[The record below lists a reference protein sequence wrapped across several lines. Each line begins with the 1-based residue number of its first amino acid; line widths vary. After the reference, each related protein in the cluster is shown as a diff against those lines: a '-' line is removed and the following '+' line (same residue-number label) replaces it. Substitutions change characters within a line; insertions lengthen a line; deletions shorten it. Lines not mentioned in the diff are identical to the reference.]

1 MRALLRRLTLP
12 AFVALRLVRSRR
24 SKRLSTVTL
33 VSMVGIAFGVMA
45 LTIVLGVTSGFQEAF
60 QRRILGLYPH
70 IVVLK
75 RSGDFRDYEAE
86 LENLAQVQG
95 VAAAT
100 PATFDDMMMAAGV
113 HRAGAVIKGVD
124 VGTVDDVVNVGE
136 LLLEGSVES
145 LKEAAVVTR
154 NGETIT
160 VSDAI
165 AATWLTL
172 VAGSET
178 AGDRLI
184 RDDRTPPE
192 AGFARVTVLDLRQAD
207 TPVKVTL
214 KPSEGTALAVG
225 PGRSEVRFSTTG
237 TDSLAPS
244 QEVKAGPWLIDLT
257 GEQLEVRAD
266 TILTVVLRDG
276 AEGMET
282 RLMVEP
288 ARMPRREGVAMVR
301 LFNQGSASALSLGG
315 IVGSDAPSQV
325 ARGEFTQYHEVQARL
340 PGLII
345 GKALAKRLDASLGTE
360 VTIVTPLRGV
370 DNKMLGPSGMAP
382 SSARHVVTGI
392 FESGFHEYDVR
403 LGLVNLKAAQ
413 RFLNRGKVVRWLE
426 VKATDLMRVDDVKRR
441 LTTALD
447 PYDIE
452 TLTRQVNGFEAKVQR
467 YAAGGVRDAGHQP
480 SSSFI
485 GGVRNG
491 LQMVNLLK
499 YQETDFGYRPRYRLI
514 DWEEMNANL
523 FSALKLQKVVLTI
536 FFLIIIIVGSFVVV
550 GSQIM
555 IIHEKGPDI
564 AILKAM
570 GATSHMIR
578 AVFTLQGL
586 FVAGLG
592 TLFGVIAGFGAC
604 KALQAIDYRLDA
616 SVYLIDRLPVELE
629 LSNAI
634 LVGVATALCT
644 LAATQYSA
652 ARAASKS
659 PVDGLRA
666 VD

>member
-1 MRALLRRLTLP
+1 
-12 AFVALRLVRSRR
+12 
-24 SKRLSTVTL
+24 
-33 VSMVGIAFGVMA
+33 MVGIAFGVMA

-60 QRRILGLYPH
+60 QKRILGLYPH

-75 RSGDFRDYEAE
+75 RSGDFRSYDAVLQDLKE
-86 LENLAQVQG
+86 VKG
-95 VAAAT
+95 VKAAT
-100 PATFDDMMMAAGV
+100 AATFDDMMMAAGV

-124 VGTVDDVVNVGE
+124 VNTVDDVVNVGE
-136 LLLEGSVES
+136 LLLEGSLDS
-145 LKEAAVVTR
+145 LKEAPRVEQSGATVTVR
-154 NGETIT
+154 
-160 VSDAI
+160 DAI
-165 AATWLTL
+165 AETWLT
-172 VAGSET
+172 VVTGAEGTE
-178 AGDRLI
+178 AHLI

-192 AGFARVTVLDLRQAD
+192 PGHTRVSILDLRGD
-207 TPVKVTL
+207 TAPLTVAL
-214 KPSEGTALAVG
+214 SATAESAI
-225 PGRSEVRFSTTG
+225 PGEALERFSTSGAYTQ
-237 TDSLAPS
+237 TASR
-244 QEVKAGPWLIDLT
+244 EVRSGSWVIDIT
-257 GEQLEVRAD
+257 GETIELTAD
-266 TILTVVLRDG
+266 TITTLALLQSDDG
-276 AEGMET
+276 TEA
-282 RLMVEP
+282 RLLVEP
-288 ARMPRREGVAMVR
+288 ARLPHRDGVAMVR
-301 LFNQGSASALSLGG
+301 LFNRATPKALSLGG
-315 IVGSDAPSQV
+315 TVGSEAPAKV
-325 ARGEFTQYHEVQARL
+325 GPGEFTQYREVEAKL
-340 PGLII
+340 PGMLI
-345 GKALAKRLDASLGTE
+345 GTALAKRLGASLGTE
-360 VTIVTPLRGV
+360 VTVVTPLRGV
-370 DNKMLGPSGMAP
+370 DNKMLGPYGMAP
-382 SSARHVVTGI
+382 TSARHVVTGI

-403 LGLVNLKAAQ
+403 LGLVNLEAAQ

-426 VKATDLMRVDDVKRR
+426 VKATDLLRVDDVKRR

-447 PYDIE
+447 PYDVE
-452 TLTRQVNGFEAKVQR
+452 TLARQVNRFEDKVER
-467 YAAGGVRDAGHQP
+467 YASGGVRGAGHQP

-499 YQETDFGYRPRYRLI
+499 YQETDFGYRPKYRLI

-570 GATSHMIR
+570 GATSTMIR
-578 AVFTLQGL
+578 VVFTLQGL

-592 TLFGVIAGFGAC
+592 TLFGVIAGFAAC
-604 KALQAIDYRLDA
+604 KGLQAIDYRLDA